1 VVVTEETAPE
11 TTEPTAPA
19 PLPRAEKAA
28 SRRPFWRRS
37 ALLSALADDRPLLIA
52 TAVMILLALAPLF
65 AAPFMPLADL
75 PDSTAAA
82 ALLVPTALKQGLAY
96 YHYKLNLAPIPYWT
110 TYLLVAFLS
119 PLIGALAAAK
129 VLVGVTVVS
138 LPLAVMR
145 VLLALGRDIRLG
157 LWAFLLGWGF
167 ILFAGWVA
175 FLVGMNLALWATA
188 WLLTA
193 RTARDAIGVFL
204 LSAVVAFT
212 HAQAAIYLAC
222 MCPLLVLMRWRWSW
236 QSLRASV
243 ACAAGISSVIL
254 PWMASSIRVGKR
266 GARVPFDFDFDGFP
280 DKLGAFFHFTLD
292 NQIRPLD
299 QAASALA
306 FVVLLFGPLLLVAVA
321 GRGKEENED
330 GQWRVEPAL
339 AFFVVPFVLYAALP
353 MTIRG
358 PISHWFTYPRYATHA
373 LVALLFLPR
382 LSLRGTRAWLLLPGV
397 LAFVFFQI
405 RIFSQI
411 SDYATRSRPF
421 LEVIANV
428 APNSS
433 YLPLELDDTDPVV
446 KLDPYNQIHAY
457 IAAVKGGFDPH
468 LFDNASIPL
477 LYRSERR
484 LPQTAWNAA
493 ASFSLENQGQYYDY
507 VLVQGLR
514 LDPLA
519 GRLTSKSAEAK
530 LVVEAGRFRLY
541 KIIKRKPASP

>member
-1 VVVTEETAPE
+1 MTEETAPK
-11 TTEPTAPA
+11 TAEPALPA
-19 PLPRAEKAA
+19 PPPRKEKASHA
-28 SRRPFWRRS
+28 PFWRRS

-52 TAVMILLALAPLF
+52 TALMTLLALAPLF

-75 PDSTAAA
+75 PDNTAAA

-110 TYLLVAFLS
+110 TYLVVGLLS

-129 VLVGVTVVS
+129 VLVGVTVVT
-138 LPLAVMR
+138 LPLATMR

-175 FLVGMNLALWATA
+175 FLLGMNLALWASA
-188 WLLTA
+188 WLLTG
-193 RTARDAIGVFL
+193 RTVRDAVGIFL
-204 LSAVVAFT
+204 LSVVVAFT
-212 HAQAAIYLAC
+212 HAQAAIYLSC
-222 MCPLLVLMRWRWSW
+222 MCPLLVLMRWQWTW
-236 QSLRASV
+236 ASLRGAV
-243 ACAAGISSVIL
+243 ACAAGISSVIV
-254 PWMASSIRVGKR
+254 PWVASSMSFGKG
-266 GARVPFDFDFDGFP
+266 GARVPFEFAFDAFP
-280 DKLGAFFHFTLD
+280 DKLAALYRFTLD

-306 FVVLLFGPLLLVAVA
+306 FVVLLFGPLQLVAVA
-321 GRGKEENED
+321 GRGEEGRAD
-330 GQWRVEPAL
+330 QWRVEPAL

-353 MTIRG
+353 MTISG

-373 LVALLFLPR
+373 LAALLLLPR
-382 LSLRGTRAWLLLPGV
+382 LSLRGARGWLLLPGV
-397 LAFVFFQI
+397 LAFVFFQM

-411 SDYATRSRPF
+411 ADYATRSRPF
-421 LEVIANV
+421 LEVIAHV

-433 YLPLELDDTDPVV
+433 YLPLELDDADPVM

-484 LPQTAWNAA
+484 PPQTAWNGA
-493 ASFSLENQGQYYDY
+493 ASFSLEKHGQYYDY

-514 LDPLA
+514 LDPVA

-541 KIIKRKPASP
+541 KINKRVPASP